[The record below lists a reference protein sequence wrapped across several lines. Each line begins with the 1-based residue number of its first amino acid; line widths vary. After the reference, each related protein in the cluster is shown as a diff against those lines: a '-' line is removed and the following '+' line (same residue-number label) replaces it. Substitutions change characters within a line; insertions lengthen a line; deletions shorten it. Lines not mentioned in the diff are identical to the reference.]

1 METVF
6 YAVLVPFFCGIS
18 GTALALMFFRWDS
31 RRFQLDLDYRLSDL
45 EGRVN
50 REVKIRA
57 NEASRKDRSIEKELL
72 SQIEQTKST
81 PKMDLQSW
89 TNAKYKV

>member
-6 YAVLVPFFCGIS
+6 YAVIVPFLCGIS
-18 GTALALMFFRWDS
+18 GVALSLLLFRWDS

-72 SQIEQTKST
+72 AQIESQTPK

-89 TNAKYKV
+89 TNDKYKV

>member
-6 YAVLVPFFCGIS
+6 FAVIVPVISGIS
-18 GTALALMFFRWDS
+18 GVALSLLLFRWDS

-57 NEASRKDRSIEKELL
+57 NEASRKDRNIEKDLL
-72 SQIEQTKST
+72 EQIENAKSQ

-89 TNAKYKV
+89 TNERYKV